1 MAEDILLRMLT
12 VKMKD
17 INREAYILQVRV
29 VLHMFCKIAII
40 VEKDVIW
47 HLSIDSKGTLDEFLV
62 LSRTVFSRTFSIVLQ
77 PSRDIPACSRPL
89 SVCL

>member
-1 MAEDILLRMLT
+1 
-12 VKMKD
+12 MKD
-17 INREAYILQVRV
+17 INREAYILEVRV

-47 HLSIDSKGTLDEFLV
+47 HLSIV
-62 LSRTVFSRTFSIVLQ
+62 SRTVFSRTFSVVLR

-89 SVCL
+89 SMCF